1 MKSNSNKKAIIV
13 GIFVFLG
20 LAIFIVTI
28 LTLGSQKKT
37 FAKSI
42 TIKSLFDDVNGLQK
56 GNNVWYSGV
65 KVGTIKK
72 VLLTGNGNVE
82 VDMSIEQHSRQ
93 FIRKDAKARI
103 SSDGLIGNKII
114 VIYGGTLE
122 SPEVESGDIL
132 GVQKLLSTDEMMSTL
147 AKNNDNLLEITDGF
161 KVISKRIV
169 EGQGTVGK
177 LLTDQT
183 LANDLNAT
191 MRTLKKAS
199 VNMADLSANLS
210 AYTSK
215 LQLRGSLANDL
226 VTDTIVFSRLRS
238 TVSQLQK
245 VATASE
251 GVMNNLNTASAGL
264 NTGMNNLNEGLNNSK
279 APLGM
284 LLHDEQA
291 ASSLKLT
298 LKNLQTGTKKL
309 DEDLEALQH
318 NFLLRG
324 FFRKKARREKAD
336 SIRIRSDSVI
346 YK

>member
-72 VLLTGNGNVE
+72 VFLTGNGNVE

-114 VIYGGTLE
+114 VIYGGTLQ

-147 AKNNDNLLEITDGF
+147 AKNNDNLLEITNGF

-169 EGQGTVGK
+169 DGQGTVGK
-177 LLTDQT
+177 LLTDET

-191 MRTLKKAS
+191 MHTLKRAS
-199 VNMADLSANLS
+199 VNMADLSNSLS
-210 AYTSK
+210 VYTSK
-215 LQLRGSLANDL
+215 LQSKGSLANDL
-226 VTDTIVFSRLRS
+226 VSDTVIFSRLRS
-238 TVSQLQK
+238 TVAQLQQ
-245 VATASE
+245 VAATSE
-251 GVMNNLNTASAGL
+251 SVVNNLKSASNDLNSGL
-264 NTGMNNLNEGLNNSK
+264 SNDKSP
-279 APLGM
+279 AGM

-291 ASSLKLT
+291 AADIKT
-298 LKNLQTGTKKL
+298 ILKNLQTGTKKL
-309 DEDLEALQH
+309 DENLEAIQH
-318 NFLLRG
+318 TYLLRG
-324 FFRKKARREKAD
+324 FFRKKAKREKKD
-336 SIRIRSDSVI
+336 STSPPTPSP
-346 YK
+346 